1 MESNRPRWTWIKG
14 IAVVFS
20 LLTILLIF
28 GCQSATPTT
37 TTMANIT
44 ALTTTTVNTINT
56 TNSGKIDVLTYH
68 YDNLRDGVDSDE
80 TTLTPHNVNS
90 TSFGKLFS
98 VSVDGDVYAQPLY
111 KSNLLMPD
119 GTIHD
124 VMFVAT
130 ANDSLYAIDA
140 NSGVVLWQ
148 DSFINPSE
156 GIIPVP
162 SADTGCND
170 IYPEIGITGT
180 PVIDASTST
189 IYLVSNVKNTNNNT
203 YAQYLQAIDLSTGKE
218 KFNAPELISASVE
231 NADGTTIS
239 FDSLLGNQRSA
250 LLLVNETI
258 YIAWASH
265 GDNGDYHGWIMSYS
279 AQDVSQQ
286 LGVLITTLNGTEG
299 GVWMAGGGLSS
310 DGSYIFAGVA
320 NGTCDPSTQDY
331 GDSMLKLSPNNL
343 QIIDSFSAFN
353 YDELNSYD
361 DDFAS
366 AEPLLIQSGS
376 TPLVITADKLG
387 VIYVFNQ
394 NDLGGYGK
402 SKNNDIQEISVG
414 NTPIM
419 NNMAYFNGQL
429 YVGANNMP
437 LESFNLSD
445 NYFNPDPASATQNEF
460 GNGGED
466 GQGANPVISSD
477 GLTNGIVWALDN
489 TNVGGG
495 PAVLHAYDAN
505 NLSDELYNSAQVP
518 GDAAGNAVVFTA
530 PLVVNGKVIVAGT
543 NSVTVYGLK

>member
-1 MESNRPRWTWIKG
+1 METKRINRKWTSVFPIT
-14 IAVVFS
+14 FS
-20 LLTILLIF
+20 LLALVLVS
-28 GCQSATPTT
+28 GCQSAATT
-37 TTMANIT
+37 TTTSADTT
-44 ALTTTTVNTINT
+44 ALTTTTVNTLST

-80 TTLTPHNVNS
+80 TILTPQNVNS
-90 TSFGKLFS
+90 NSFGKLFS

-111 KSNLLMPD
+111 KSDLLMAD

-124 VMFVAT
+124 VMFVVT
-130 ANDSLYAIDA
+130 ENDSLYAIDA
-140 NSGVVLWQ
+140 NNGAVLWQ
-148 DSFINPSE
+148 DSFLDPDA

-162 SADTGCND
+162 SADTQTED
-170 IYPEIGITGT
+170 ITPEVGITGT
-180 PVIDASTST
+180 PVIDATTST
-189 IYLVSNVKNTNNNT
+189 IYFVSNVKNTNNNT
-203 YAQYLQAIDLSTGKE
+203 YAQYLHAIDLVTGKE
-218 KFNAPELISASVE
+218 KFNGPELISASAK

-239 FDSLLGNQRSA
+239 FDPLLGNQRSA
-250 LLLVNETI
+250 LLLLNGAV

-286 LGVLITTLNGTEG
+286 LGVLITTLNGSEG
-299 GVWMAGGGLSS
+299 GVWMSGGGLSS

-343 QIIDSFSAFN
+343 KIIDSFSVFN
-353 YDELNSYD
+353 YDELNSND

-387 VIYVFNQ
+387 VIYVLNQ

-437 LESFNLSD
+437 LESFNLSN

-466 GQGANPVISSD
+466 GQGANPVVSSD
-477 GLTNGIVWALDN
+477 GSSDGIVWALDN
-489 TNVGGG
+489 TNLWNA
-495 PAVLHAYDAN
+495 PTVLHAYDAA
-505 NLSDELYNSAQVP
+505 NLSVELYNSAQVP
-518 GDAAGNAVVFTA
+518 GDAAGNAEVFTS
-530 PLVVNGKVIVAGT
+530 PLVVNGKVIVTGVNT
-543 NSVTVYGLK
+543 VTVYGLK